1 MDQEEQKQNDI
12 FKDSVAKAVEK
23 QQEKTQD
30 HHKRIGIVEQEIQ
43 KLSGLP
49 KDIAEIKDSLNL
61 IKRNS
66 VTALLPNEKS
76 EKLAENLS
84 VAIPLIGKLIENK
97 IRHHHYIPKLM
108 WITAGLFV
116 ILCLACSGWYV
127 TTSKVDQYKAGDIK
141 YRELKL
147 LADTT
152 FLRSLWKLDSV
163 YSANPDSIRNKVEVQ
178 ENLRQ
183 QRLELEE
190 QLHAV
195 NGQINPPP
203 ARLHISGFRRA
214 AQ

>member
-76 EKLAENLS
+76 EKLVENLS
-84 VAIPLIGKLIENK
+84 VAIPLMGKLMENK
-97 IRHHHYIPKLM
+97 IQHHHHVPKLF
-108 WITAGLFV
+108 WIAAALFLLLSLV
-116 ILCLACSGWYV
+116 CAGWYV
-127 TTSKVDQYKAGDIK
+127 TASREDQHLAGDIK
-141 YRELKL
+141 YRELNL
-147 LADTT
+147 MADTS

-163 YSANPDSIRNKVEVQ
+163 YSANPDSVRNNVEVQ
-178 ENLRQ
+178 ETLRQ
-183 QRLELEE
+183 HRLELID
-190 QLHAV
+190 QLHTV
-195 NGQINPPP
+195 EKQITPPTE
-203 ARLHISGFRRA
+203 RA
-214 AQ
+214 DEKKNTAH

>member
-1 MDQEEQKQNDI
+1 MDQDEQKQNDI

-23 QQEKTQD
+23 QQERTQD

-43 KLSGLP
+43 NLSRLP
-49 KDIAEIKDSLNL
+49 KDISEIKDSLNL
-61 IKRNS
+61 IKRHS
-66 VTALLPNEKS
+66 VSAFLPNEKS
-76 EKLAENLS
+76 EKLSENLS

-97 IRHHHYIPKLM
+97 IQHHHHVPKLF
-108 WITAGLFV
+108 WAAAALFLLLSLV
-116 ILCLACSGWYV
+116 CAGWYV
-127 TTSKVDQYKAGDIK
+127 TASREDQHLAGDIK

-163 YSANPDSIRNKVEVQ
+163 YSANPDSVRDNVEVQ

-183 QRLELEE
+183 QRLELED

-195 NGQINPPP
+195 NRQIGPPTD
-203 ARLHISGFRRA
+203 RA
-214 AQ
+214 GEKKNTGH

>member
-23 QQEKTQD
+23 QQERTQD

-49 KDIAEIKDSLNL
+49 KDVAEVKDSLNL

-97 IRHHHYIPKLM
+97 IQHHHHVPRIF
-108 WITAGLFV
+108 WATAALFLLLSFV
-116 ILCLACSGWYV
+116 CAGWYV
-127 TTSKVDQYKAGDIK
+127 TASREDQHLAGDIK
-141 YRELKL
+141 YRQLKL

-163 YSANPDSIRNKVEVQ
+163 YSANPDSVRENVEAQ
-178 ENLRQ
+178 ETLRLH
-183 QRLELEE
+183 RLELID
-190 QLHAV
+190 QLHTV
-195 NGQINPPP
+195 EKQIGPPTD
-203 ARLHISGFRRA
+203 RA
-214 AQ
+214 AEKKNSPH

>member
-1 MDQEEQKQNDI
+1 MDQEQQKQSDI
-12 FKDSVAKAVEK
+12 FRDTVAKAVEK
-23 QQEKTQD
+23 QQERTQE
-30 HHKRIGIVEQEIQ
+30 HNKRIGIIEQEIQ

-97 IRHHHYIPKLM
+97 IQHHHHVPKLF
-108 WITAGLFV
+108 WIAAALFLLLSFV
-116 ILCLACSGWYV
+116 CAGWYV
-127 TTSKVDQYKAGDIK
+127 TAGREDQHLAGDIK

-147 LADTT
+147 MADTT

-163 YSANPDSIRNKVEVQ
+163 YSANPDSVRDNVEVQ
-178 ENLRQ
+178 ETLRQ
-183 QRLELEE
+183 HRLELID
-190 QLHAV
+190 QLHTV
-195 NGQINPPP
+195 EKEIGPPTD
-203 ARLHISGFRRA
+203 RA
-214 AQ
+214 GEKKNTGH